1 MRVVAFVPVKGKS
14 ERIKNKNIRLLDGK
28 ELFLHTLEKL
38 VSCSFIDEVFL
49 DTESDEIIAIANEV
63 GCSVLK
69 RKAELASNST
79 DGNQL
84 FMNEVKS
91 TDADIYIQVL
101 CTSPFI
107 ELDTISKGLVCLE
120 ENPSYDSV
128 VLVKDE
134 KQYTW
139 TDGTSDYDI
148 NAIPNSIDL
157 PSTIIETMG
166 LYIIRKD
173 AALKNQRR
181 IGESPFMLTASPV
194 EAVDVNW
201 PEDFKL
207 AELIA
212 AGMREKSRKL
222 LRNLKGMLSS
232 PMLSDILDDLG
243 FSEQI
248 IKGISP
254 NISHSKVLGRAK
266 TLKLRR
272 LEDGENFNGIYEAL
286 NSYNSI
292 VTDDIIVVEN
302 ELSDYAYFGEL
313 NANLAVRSGAA
324 GAIIGGKTRD
334 ETEVKGLGFPVFS
347 TGNTCQDVKN
357 RATTASINKTVNVF
371 GVKVTPDSLIFADGE
386 GVVVVPKEIESLVIN
401 EVVKKIEVEKRLLVD
416 ISLGLD
422 VDKIID
428 KHGFF

>member
-173 AALKNQRR
+173 AALKTQRR
-181 IGESPFMLTASPV
+181 IGESPFMLIASPI

-243 FSEQI
+243 YPDQI
-248 IKGISP
+248 IKGITP
-254 NISHSKVLGRAK
+254 NISHSKILGRAK
-266 TLKLRR
+266 TLKLRQ
-272 LEDGENFNGIYEAL
+272 LKEGENFNGIYRAL

-302 ELSDYAYFGEL
+302 ELSNYAYFGEL
-313 NANLAVRSGAA
+313 NANLAVRAGAG

-422 VDKIID
+422 VDEIID